1 MEINGIGAALDAL
14 DGATVS
20 GREIDL
26 GGDYILVRPYLDAL
40 VAALGQAGAV
50 EARIGR
56 VIENLMAGAETLV
69 GMPAH
74 TEGDIA
80 VTGATAATGDSP
92 G

>member
-1 MEINGIGAALDAL
+1 METNGIGAALDAL
-14 DGATVS
+14 DGVAVS

-26 GGDYILVRPYLDAL
+26 GGDYILVRSYLDAL

-80 VTGATAATGDSP
+80 VTGDTAATGDSP